1 MKEIVCEEC
10 NKTICLVDDN
20 MNKGSIANV
29 VIKKYNGIAKMPIL
43 WGITDGFHFFCC
55 KECWNKWF
63 KANCKDNEE
72 GRKIIENIKNEAPK
86 IIENCHNLIKKL
98 KS

>member
-1 MKEIVCEEC
+1 MLEQ
-10 NKTICLVDDN
+10 
-20 MNKGSIANV
+20 
-29 VIKKYNGIAKMPIL
+29 
-43 WGITDGFHFFCC
+43 
-55 KECWNKWF
+55 WF
-63 KANCKDNEE
+63 KTNCKDNEE